1 MIRIKYLA
9 IFTIVLLVLASCK
22 TAQTVTSYEKLRPI
36 STNRLIK
43 NMEENAFDYEGLD
56 IKRINCTYETTDS
69 KTSFRATLTS
79 RYNKDLLVSISKLN
93 LPVARLYL
101 TPDSVKMVNY
111 LQKTYFVG
119 DYTYLE
125 RALGIKVDFQLVQS
139 ILKND
144 PFSYRKDEKDYDYR
158 DFESYADSGTY
169 VLQSLKNRK
178 LEKIS
183 RKNKEEKVDRY
194 LRKLDEDNFIVQSLF
209 IDPVTYKIMKI
220 RINDKSEGRAA
231 SVNFGEFTA
240 VDDQLYPGSIDL
252 QFKSPGNDIR
262 LSLKLSRFSL
272 EPNPEINFSIPERY
286 KPANP

>member
-1 MIRIKYLA
+1 MKRLA
-9 IFTIVLLVLASCK
+9 LFAIVLSALASCK
-22 TAQTVTSYEKLRPI
+22 TAKTVTSNEKLRPI

-43 NMEENAFDYEGLD
+43 NMEENTFDYEGLD
-56 IKRINCTYETTDS
+56 IKRINCTYETTGNR
-69 KTSFRATLTS
+69 TSFRATLTS
-79 RYNKDLLVSISKLN
+79 RYNKDILVSISKLN
-93 LPVARLYL
+93 LSVARLYL

-111 LQKTYFVG
+111 LQKTYFMG
-119 DYTYLE
+119 DYSYLE
-125 RALGIKVDFQLVQS
+125 RAVGIKIDFQLVQS

-158 DFESYADSGTY
+158 EFESYADSGAY

-209 IDPVTYKIMKI
+209 VDPVTYKIRKI
-220 RINDKSEGRAA
+220 QIDDKFEGRVAR
-231 SVNFGEFTA
+231 VDFDEFTA
-240 VDDQLYPGSIDL
+240 VDNQLYPGSIEL
-252 QFKSPGNDIR
+252 QFKSPENDIR

-272 EPNPEINFSIPERY
+272 DPSPEINFSIPERY

>member
-1 MIRIKYLA
+1 MIRIKHLA
-9 IFTIVLLVLASCK
+9 LFAILLSVLASCK
-22 TAQTVTSYEKLRPI
+22 TAKTVTSYEKLRPI

-43 NMEENAFDYEGLD
+43 NMEENTFNYEGLD
-56 IKRINCTYETTDS
+56 IKRINCSYETADS

-79 RYNKDLLVSISKLN
+79 RYNKDILVSISKLN

-101 TPDSVKMVNY
+101 TADSVKMVNY

-119 DYTYLE
+119 DYSYLE
-125 RALGIKVDFQLVQS
+125 KAVGTKIDFQLVQA

-144 PFSYRKDEKDYDYR
+144 PFSYRKDEREYDYR
-158 DFESYADSGTY
+158 DYESFADSGTY

-209 IDPVTYKIMKI
+209 IDPVTYKIRKI
-220 RINDKSEGRAA
+220 RVDDKSEGRAA
-231 SVNFGEFTA
+231 SVDFGDFTA
-240 VDDQLYPGSIDL
+240 IGDQFYPGAIDL
-252 QFKSPGNDIR
+252 HFKSPENDIR
-262 LSLKLSRFSL
+262 LSVKLSRFSL